1 MRLTTIAVITAGL
14 PLAGT
19 QTGDTWSKWLA
30 WRSRRALAKA
40 TGATCAAQISSSV
53 TSLNSSLSLR
63 VPRND
68 HRPLQL
74 TKNVVLSPRQEN
86 VLHVSHIGKLSEKNC
101 FKYFP
106 NFRTC
111 QRTLQAALTFP
122 TSSVYPTLSVVVQTE
137 KHFTNKY
144 TFHVKIRRQLSELSD
159 PISSGSSIALSKSTG
174 TTVKTAKP
182 FEGGRSVVV
191 LK

>member
-1 MRLTTIAVITAGL
+1 MWLTIIAIITAKL
-14 PLAGT
+14 PLTGT

-30 WRSRRALAKA
+30 WRSRRTLAKA
-40 TGATCAAQISSSV
+40 TGATRAAQIQSSV
-53 TSLNSSLSLR
+53 TGLNGPLC

-86 VLHVSHIGKLSEKNC
+86 VLHVSHIGKLSEKNR
-101 FKYFP
+101 FKCFP

-111 QRTLQAALTFP
+111 RRTLPATLTFP
-122 TSSVYPTLSVVVQTE
+122 TSSVYPTLSVVRTE

-144 TFHVKIRRQLSELSD
+144 TFHVKIRRQLFELSD
-159 PISSGSSIALSKSTG
+159 PISNGSSITLSKSTG

-182 FEGGRSVVV
+182 FERCCS
-191 LK
+191 